1 MDRPVSAHSV
11 LIVPPLMHPE
21 GPHTALLRAA
31 GFDIRR
37 PPPGVVAARP
47 EHLAA
52 IIGDAEAA
60 IVGTEPY
67 TREVILG
74 APRLRAIV
82 RCGVGYDAIDLRT
95 ADERGIAV
103 ATTPGT
109 NHEAVAEHALA
120 MMLALARGFPRR
132 DFMVRRGEPWQKVP
146 MPRIAKRTLGLLGLG
161 RIAQALVSRIGGLQ
175 LRVLAYAP
183 RPDRRFAATHGIQL
197 VTLEDVLRQS
207 DFLSLHLPLTP
218 ETRNLISGPTLALM
232 KPGAILIN
240 TSRGGLVDERAL
252 YDALADGRLAG
263 AGLDV
268 FAEEPPAPDNPLL
281 QLDNVLLSPHI
292 AGLDSESYR
301 DLQVMAARILI
312 DLAEGRWS
320 DGCVVNL
327 RGVKDWRW

>member
-1 MDRPVSAHSV
+1 MSTHSV
-11 LIVPPLMHPE
+11 VIVPPLMHPE
-21 GPHTALLRAA
+21 GPHIALLRAA
-31 GFDIRR
+31 GFEIRR
-37 PPPGVVAARP
+37 PIEDITRPGQ
-47 EHLAA
+47 LAA

-60 IVGTEPY
+60 MVGTEPY
-67 TREVILG
+67 TREVIFG

-103 ATTPGT
+103 AITPGT
-109 NHEAVAEHALA
+109 NHEAAAEHALA

-132 DFMVRRGEPWQKVP
+132 DFMVRRGEPWKKVP
-146 MPRIAKRTLGLLGLG
+146 MPRIAGRTLGLLGLG
-161 RIAQALVSRIGGLQ
+161 RIAKALVTRLGGLQ

-183 RPDRRFAATHGIQL
+183 RPDRTFAADHGVEL
-197 VTLEDVLRQS
+197 ATFEDVLRQS

-218 ETRNLISGPTLALM
+218 ETRGLMNETMLTLM

-240 TSRGGLVDERAL
+240 TSRGGLVDERELHAAL
-252 YDALADGRLAG
+252 VDGRLAG

-268 FAEEPPAPDNPLL
+268 FAQEPAGLDNPLL

-292 AGLDSESYR
+292 SGLDNESYG
-301 DLQVMAARILI
+301 DLRVMAARILI
-312 DLAEGRWS
+312 DLVEGRWP

-327 RGVKDWRW
+327 RGVNGWRW